1 MSPSPVSSIRPFILT
16 AGVSFATLI
25 GSAVTGAVVFG
36 PVPPS
41 KPPPGAIV
49 LGAVLFGSL
58 LVFAYTLVPIL
69 LRAFVRSQM
78 LIGNGDT
85 PPLRWLQANER
96 KAWWVV
102 WTLWTLG
109 LALAIPFAIRDWSS
123 GR

>member
-1 MSPSPVSSIRPFILT
+1 MPPAPAPSIRPFIL
-16 AGVSFATLI
+16 AAAVSFAVLVA
-25 GSAVTGAVVFG
+25 SAVTGAVLFG
-36 PVPPS
+36 PEPPS
-41 KPPPGAIV
+41 KPPPGAIA

-69 LRAFVRSQM
+69 LRAFVRSQI

-85 PPLRWLQANER
+85 APLRWLLANER

-109 LALAIPFAIRDWSS
+109 LALALPFVIRDWRSS
-123 GR
+123 R